1 MKVAAIYAR
10 VSSKRQEQEGTIE
23 SQVASLLAYAE
34 ANGYAVPPEHRYL
47 DEGVSGAALIR
58 PALERLRD
66 AVYIRAFEVLLVLDI
81 DRLARDLG
89 LQVLLLDEFQRGGVE
104 VRFLNSPSRG
114 DTPTDELLFTIT
126 GAFAQYE
133 RQKIVARMR
142 RGWLH
147 KVRQGERVP
156 QPAPYGYRYVPVH
169 EGQPSRWEVV
179 EREAEV
185 VRQIYR
191 WYTEEVGIPFYQIAQ
206 RLNAAQT
213 PAPQGGRWGH
223 SSVRR
228 ILRNRSYT
236 GEGLYNRRAKDPGSI
251 GAPKLI
257 GRGRTRHP
265 RLRPRPQEDWIAF
278 TVPAIIAPEQWEAAQ
293 AIMTQNQQLA
303 RRNSKRTY
311 LLSGL
316 MVCDVCKRT
325 MHGVTY
331 QERSYYRCAHGGKR
345 RAEGVP
351 RHSMVVPCQEAE
363 AAVWNALR
371 QLLQQPERIV
381 EAWERYKATEDQGEI
396 TRLRKRMTQLKAQRE
411 RLLDAY
417 QEGLISRQELAKR
430 QNPLLR
436 ALEKTEVR
444 LREVQSIQ
452 ATEISLE
459 AFTQQIQQALAA
471 TDFDLQR
478 SVIRLLI
485 ERIIV
490 KDDALVIEHL
500 VPTSDISKLRPQ
512 RQVTKP
518 QRKIPGFRQEKSAET
533 PSSLLF
539 SLPPLLIP
547 AFFQESQ

>member
-512 RQVTKP
+512 RQDTKTQKNAMVSP
-518 QRKIPGFRQEKSAET
+518 RKTG
-533 PSSLLF
+533 
-539 SLPPLLIP
+539 
-547 AFFQESQ
+547 